1 MERPTRDRLKK
12 KLNKK
17 KNVPV
22 ETPPDDNNI
31 FDMLSQVNKI
41 LKENPEMVTKVNKC
55 VANIIDNKDLM
66 TKLTEQIQTNIQQDD
81 SSSDTEETEAE
92 SNESKQ

>member
-17 KNVPV
+17 KNVPDA
-22 ETPPDDNNI
+22 TPDDNNI

-66 TKLTEQIQTNIQQDD
+66 AKLTTEIQTNIQQDD
-81 SSSDTEETEAE
+81 SNSDTEETEAE